1 MATLER
7 ATSLKHRKANLVV
20 LFKQI
25 VSEFLL
31 CVSHSAWSWRHG
43 ETGLCPWKLIQA
55 FNDIIGEKLSLVGWV
70 ISELEDWGSGGE
82 TGRGRK
88 QIN

>member
-31 CVSHSAWSWRHG
+31 CASHSAWSWRHG
-43 ETGLCPWKLIQA
+43 ETGLCPWKL
-55 FNDIIGEKLSLVGWV
+55 SLVGWV
-70 ISELEDWGSGGE
+70 ISELEDWGSRGE
-82 TGRGRK
+82 AGSGSK